1 MHELGV
7 FTETFR
13 TTCNAKDQKKVVWNI
28 SRDII
33 VLFWP
38 CIFHATLCALRD
50 SRSYNWTARVTNFL
64 ITAFVFASSASVETE
79 SDGKPDFV
87 DESDVTVPES
97 PIPDLPPR
105 APGVVVSE

>member
-1 MHELGV
+1 MYTKRRFAQLV
-7 FTETFR
+7 TQR
-13 TTCNAKDQKKVVWNI
+13 TKKKVVWNI